1 MTESNCKNVTEH
13 DFKLR
18 VMDVPG
24 SGDRFYIGFLEKPD
38 ELEARFILATVGK
51 CI

>member
-1 MTESNCKNVTEH
+1 
-13 DFKLR
+13 
-18 VMDVPG
+18 MDVPG